1 MLSIH
6 GNWNNSFKNKLH
18 SKDISGVVSGGEVAV
33 CECVHLYKGGLA

>member
-18 SKDISGVVSGGEVAV
+18 TKDISGIVSGGEVAQY
-33 CECVHLYKGGLA
+33 ECVRLGKGGFV